1 MLEDALERY
10 PATRQL
16 DGGLECL
23 ARPLLLEDE
32 AAFLSFL
39 HVVPEIE
46 RMFIKQ
52 RLGSA
57 RFRKEWFRDLDY
69 DKALPLVAVAHDHII
84 GMAVL
89 QQRLGG
95 WKRHIGR
102 VHSLTHPEY
111 RDVGVSLMLVREVIE
126 IALHCGLTRL
136 ETEFNGERD
145 AAIQCFQIAGFT
157 EMLRMSNYLKDMK
170 GGRHDWVLLGMKLR
184 PSADLTSAGD

>member
-1 MLEDALERY
+1 MLEDALEHY

-16 DGGLECL
+16 DGGLECVV
-23 ARPLLLEDE
+23 RPLEVKDE
-32 AAFLSFL
+32 SPFLAFLRA
-39 HVVPEIE
+39 VPEIE

-69 DKALPLVAVAHDHII
+69 DKALPLVAVAHGHII
-84 GMAVL
+84 GSATL

-111 RDVGVSLMLVREVIE
+111 RDVGVSHMLIREMIE

-136 ETEFNGERD
+136 ETEFNGERQ
-145 AAIQCFQIAGFT
+145 AAIQCFKVAGFT
-157 EMLRMSNYLKDMK
+157 EMLRIPNYLKDMK

-184 PSADLTSAGD
+184 PSAEYAGAGD